1 MILRTAIDIVY
12 DTKLTLNITRDTM
25 NFFDQIRARRIALG
39 KSPAE
44 IARDVVMK
52 LPNLYRLLSGK
63 HDAKASTLAALAAS
77 LNAEWVLVPKH
88 LMPDVNR
95 LLSGK
100 TLAPDN
106 VPSAME
112 RLLEEPR

>member
-1 MILRTAIDIVY
+1 MH
-12 DTKLTLNITRDTM
+12 
-25 NFFDQIRARRIALG
+25 FFEQIRARRLALG
-39 KSPAE
+39 KTAAD
-44 IARDVVMK
+44 IARDLAMK
-52 LPNLYRLLSGK
+52 LPNLYRLLTGK

-77 LNAEWVLVPKH
+77 LHSEWVLVPKH
-88 LMPDVNR
+88 LLPEVNR

-112 RLLEEPR
+112 RLLETSR